1 MSIHSSEA
9 PQGSA
14 GSTCDDGC
22 GLRKFERVAEDLRRQ
37 ITDGTLKP
45 GCLLPSHAEL
55 MKVHQA
61 SSLTVQKAVRLLKNE
76 GHVVARQGRG
86 TFVAHAGLARAPR
99 LPDEQAE
106 PLTEFANVVR
116 ELHGVLS
123 GMAQLLKELNRG
135 VSALEGIAG
144 SVPEQRR

>member
-1 MSIHSSEA
+1 MSMHTSEA
-9 PQGSA
+9 LQGSA

-22 GLRKFERVAEDLRRQ
+22 GLRKYERVAEDLRRQ

-45 GCLLPSHAEL
+45 GCLLPSHTEL

-86 TFVAHAGLARAPR
+86 TFVAHAGLARAR
-99 LPDEQAE
+99 
-106 PLTEFANVVR
+106 
-116 ELHGVLS
+116 
-123 GMAQLLKELNRG
+123 
-135 VSALEGIAG
+135 
-144 SVPEQRR
+144 